1 MLGHDNMRAEQL
13 AAENRVL
20 REELTAARDANE
32 ALRSILRTQR
42 AENDALVQ
50 QVAAMAQAQRQR
62 DERQAGQPADGDEV
76 TAAGAMMRLCWN

>member
-1 MLGHDNMRAEQL
+1 MLGHDNTRAEQL
-13 AAENRVL
+13 EAENRVL

-50 QVAAMAQAQRQR
+50 QVAAMAASRQR
-62 DERQAGQPADGDEV
+62 DARQVDGETV
-76 TAAGAMMRLCWN
+76 TAAGALSRLCWN

>member
-1 MLGHDNMRAEQL
+1 MLGHNNMRAEQL

-50 QVAAMAQAQRQR
+50 QVAAMAAARQR
-62 DERQAGQPADGDEV
+62 DERQAGQPADGETV

>member
-1 MLGHDNMRAEQL
+1 MLGHDNTRAEQL
-13 AAENRVL
+13 EAENRIL

-50 QVAAMAQAQRQR
+50 QVAAMAAARQR
-62 DERQAGQPADGDEV
+62 DARQVDGETV
-76 TAAGAMMRLCWN
+76 TAAGALSRLCWN

>member
-1 MLGHDNMRAEQL
+1 MLGHDNTRAEQL

-50 QVAAMAQAQRQR
+50 QVAAMAAAQRRAMQW
-62 DERQAGQPADGDEV
+62 AGQRPDGDLV
-76 TAAGAMMRLCWN
+76 TAAGAMTRLCWN

>member
-1 MLGHDNMRAEQL
+1 MLGHDNARAEQL
-13 AAENRVL
+13 AAENRIL

-50 QVAAMAQAQRQR
+50 QVAAMAAVRQR
-62 DERQAGQPADGDEV
+62 DARQVDGETV
-76 TAAGAMMRLCWN
+76 TAAGALSRLCWN

>member
-50 QVAAMAQAQRQR
+50 QVAAMAAARQC
-62 DERQAGQPADGDEV
+62 DKGKQMGMFEQEG
-76 TAAGAMMRLCWN
+76 L